1 MHALT
6 IGQAGSRLPL
16 TFLIIS
22 VTSNP
27 DTLHLRRE
35 LSDRAFGRL
44 RSPRRLRHLRDPV
57 GTRFSRERKKR
68 REKEK
73 EKEKEGKQR
82 KRERREGKNAALRRG

>member
-27 DTLHLRRE
+27 DTLDLLELFPEE
-35 LSDRAFGRL
+35 LS
-44 RSPRRLRHLRDPV
+44 P
-57 GTRFSRERKKR
+57 
-68 REKEK
+68 
-73 EKEKEGKQR
+73 
-82 KRERREGKNAALRRG
+82 